1 MTMEDFDLDDEQAV
15 LLGPHWLVHRPLV
28 SVHMKDTE
36 DDKGLSQMYGAVDP
50 KTGKQ
55 EQVVNLRDHLSQ
67 LPHGDGLWLQRVAT
81 HLSQSIACTL
91 GTQEPAGI
99 VGPGNEDPRS
109 VLGARA
115 ACIQFTL
122 QAAIRAVSAFSHAVE
137 GATSAKATSD
147 EWNNV
152 KLFGNPRSKQLG
164 KMSSDWEAAG
174 KDYNDAVW
182 GKEYPPAT
190 GQLPPPPEKSL
201 WANLNMIASNLR
213 VLQRITR
220 MNAASRLKLEML
232 VEGGTFEYEEDMK
245 EMFTAITT
253 YASTPASKS
262 TKTSSVHAD
271 HLEDVKRSFRTEVEL
286 GHQAVVKLDFAVKA
300 IPLVNSRVL
309 IDNAPYAKR
318 HLVGLM
324 GTIKR

>member
-1 MTMEDFDLDDEQAV
+1 M
-15 LLGPHWLVHRPLV
+15 
-28 SVHMKDTE
+28 
-36 DDKGLSQMYGAVDP
+36 
-50 KTGKQ
+50 
-55 EQVVNLRDHLSQ
+55 
-67 LPHGDGLWLQRVAT
+67 
-81 HLSQSIACTL
+81 
-91 GTQEPAGI
+91 
-99 VGPGNEDPRS
+99 
-109 VLGARA
+109 
-115 ACIQFTL
+115 

-137 GATSAKATSD
+137 GATNAEATS
-147 EWNNV
+147 EKWNNV
-152 KLFGNPRSKQLG
+152 KLFGNPRSKQLS

-174 KDYNDAVW
+174 KDYNGAVW
-182 GKEYPPAT
+182 GKDYPPAT

-201 WANLNMIASNLR
+201 WSNLNMIASNLR

-286 GHQAVVKLDFAVKA
+286 GHQAVVRLDFTAKT
-300 IPLVNSRVL
+300 IPVVGSRVL
-309 IDNAPYAKR
+309 IYNAPFGQR

-324 GTIKR
+324 GTIKEMKEDVTKDAAQTDYTILFDRALNGGDRDEDKKTIPYGPDGKLERSGFLREHLTYGLDLSLIHI